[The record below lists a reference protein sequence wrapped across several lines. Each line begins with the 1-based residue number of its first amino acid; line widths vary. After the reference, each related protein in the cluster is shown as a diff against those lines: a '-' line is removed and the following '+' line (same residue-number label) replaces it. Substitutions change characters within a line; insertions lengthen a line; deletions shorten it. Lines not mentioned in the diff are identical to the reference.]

1 MYSTE
6 IKAQEQAICHLFFHC
21 CLKDNVFSDPE
32 LTEVSS
38 RLVDVGLYKT
48 LDFKTEVQ
56 RYQAYKSTITDEAA
70 YLEFLVKMIMPVNN
84 LALYSYCVELIL
96 SDSTLSAGEESLMLK
111 LAVLLD
117 ISPEEQSVTKKL
129 VAQRKVVKSEH
140 IV

>member
-1 MYSTE
+1 MYSNE

-38 RLVDVGLYKT
+38 KLVDVGLYKS
-48 LDFKTEVQ
+48 LDFKEEVQ
-56 RYQAYKSTITDEAA
+56 RYQAYKATITDEVA
-70 YLEFLVKMIMPVNN
+70 YLEFLIKMITPVNT

-96 SDSTLSAGEESLMLK
+96 SDSTLSASEESLMTK
-111 LAVLLD
+111 LALLLD
-117 ISPEEQSVTKKL
+117 ITPEEQAVTKNL
-129 VAQRKVVKSEH
+129 LAQRKVVKSEQ